1 LKTWTSSRRKGPPVD
16 RRAFLGRSLAG
27 AAALPALETV
37 EAGGTRGCRPLANQY
52 TVLWKTSDPMHEI
65 GYCPALARLP
75 GGRLI
80 GSMLHAGK
88 ETDGDR
94 PWTVKVYTSDDRGRN
109 WVHRTDVRMIDSF
122 PFVAGSTVYVIGGRH
137 DLRILKS
144 VDHGDTWSA
153 PVKLTEGKLWY
164 SHPGSAVYANGRV
177 YFVMEQITEPTRRGF
192 PVHVFAPV
200 VLSARVED
208 DLTRPE
214 AWTFSNVL
222 SFRDVRR
229 EVGDPQLIGVPFYAP
244 GRYEHPTTWRAMSE
258 IGWGETNLVR
268 INDPEHIWYDPA
280 GRTFHLLMRANT
292 GRTNLACLAK
302 AVESAEGGRITVGLQ
317 EAPSGEPMLYVP
329 LPGGQLSFHIV
340 YDERTRLWWLL
351 SSQATDSMKRVELLA
366 RKRYNMPDNER
377 HRLALH
383 FSKNCIDWCFAGL
396 VAAVDDVG
404 QSRHGGNMVIDGD
417 DLHVL
422 MRSADAEAK
431 NAHNSN
437 MITFHTIKRFRELV
451 Y

>member
-1 LKTWTSSRRKGPPVD
+1 MD
-16 RRAFLGRSLAG
+16 RRAFLQQSVVG
-27 AAALPALETV
+27 AAAAPALG
-37 EAGGTRGCRPLANQY
+37 AARGGHAPRREPLANEY
-52 TVLWKTSDPMHEI
+52 TVLWKASDPAAEI

-80 GSMLHAGK
+80 GCMLHAGPRADK
-88 ETDGDR
+88 QRE
-94 PWTVKVYTSDDRGRN
+94 WTVKVHTSDDRGRT
-109 WVHRTDVRMIDSF
+109 WVHRTDVAMIDCF
-122 PFVAGSTVYVIGGRH
+122 PFVAGSSVYVIGGRY
-137 DLRILKS
+137 DLTILRS
-144 VDHGDTWSA
+144 DDYGDTWSA
-153 PVKLTEGKLWY
+153 PVKLTKDKLWY
-164 SHPGSAVYANGRV
+164 SHPGSAVYANGRI
-177 YFVMEQITEPTRRGF
+177 YFVMEQIMEPIPHGF

-200 VLSARVED
+200 VLSAQLTD

-214 AWTFSNVL
+214 AWTFSNTL
-222 SFRDVRR
+222 SFQDVLR
-229 EVGDPQLIGVPFYAP
+229 EYGEPNLLGVPFYAP
-244 GRYEHPTTWRAMSE
+244 GRYKHPTTYRGMAP

-268 INDPEHIWYDPA
+268 ITDPA
-280 GRTFHLLMRANT
+280 HVWHDRGGHTFHLLARANT

-302 AVESAEGGRITVGLQ
+302 AVELDDGSRITVSLQ

-329 LPGGQLSFHIV
+329 LPGGQVSFHIA
-340 YDERTRLWWLL
+340 YDDPTRRFWMI
-351 SSQATDSMKRVELLA
+351 SSQATDSMRRVELLEP
-366 RKRYNMPDNER
+366 KRYSMPNQER

-422 MRSADAEAK
+422 MRSADADAV

-437 MITFHTIKRFRELV
+437 LITFHTVRSFRDLV

>member
-1 LKTWTSSRRKGPPVD
+1 MD
-16 RRAFLGRSLAG
+16 RRAFLQQSMVG
-27 AAALPALETV
+27 AAAAPALG
-37 EAGGTRGCRPLANQY
+37 AARGGDAPRREPLANDY
-52 TVLWKTSDPMHEI
+52 TVLWKASDPAAEI

-80 GSMLHAGK
+80 GCMLHAGPLADK
-88 ETDGDR
+88 QR
-94 PWTVKVYTSDDRGRN
+94 SWTVKVHTSDDRGRT
-109 WVHRTDVRMIDSF
+109 WVHRTDVAMIDCF
-122 PFVAGSTVYVIGGRH
+122 PFVAGSTVYVIGGRY
-137 DLRILKS
+137 DLTIVRS
-144 VDHGDTWSA
+144 DDGGGTWSA
-153 PVKLTEGKLWY
+153 PAKLTDGKLWY
-164 SHPGSAVYANGRV
+164 SHPGSAVYSGGRI
-177 YFVMEQITEPTRRGF
+177 YFVMEQIMEPIPQGF

-200 VLSARVED
+200 VLSARTGD

-214 AWTFSNVL
+214 AWTFSNSL
-222 SFRDVRR
+222 SFQDVLR
-229 EVGDPQLIGVPFYAP
+229 EHGEAKLLGVPFYAP
-244 GRYEHPTTWRAMSE
+244 GHYKHPTSYRGMSPV
-258 IGWGETNLVR
+258 GWGETNLVQ
-268 INDPEHIWYDPA
+268 ITDPAHIWHDPA
-280 GRTFHLLMRANT
+280 GHTFHLLARANT

-302 AVESAEGGRITVGLQ
+302 AVESDDGSRITVSLQ

-329 LPGGQLSFHIV
+329 LPGGQVSFHIA
-340 YDERTRLWWLL
+340 YDDPTRRFWMI
-351 SSQATDSMKRVELLA
+351 SSQATDSMRRVELLEP
-366 RKRYNMPDNER
+366 KRYGMPNQER

-422 MRSADAEAK
+422 MRSADADAV

-437 MITFHTIKRFRELV
+437 LITFHTVRKFRDLV